1 MTVQKTRVGHVDQAS
16 QITVEP
22 VGNVTKT
29 NVQSALEQLT
39 SLVTPNDAEFVVGLA
54 DVDLP
59 NARVLTDTA
68 TISWNVATANQAKAN
83 IADAELLALAGLT
96 SAADSAPYFTGS
108 GTAALATLTTF
119 GRSLIDDADAPT
131 ARATL
136 GLVIGTNVQAYD
148 AELAAIA
155 STTSAADALPYFTG
169 SGTATTTTLTAA
181 ARTVLDDTTV
191 GAMLTTLGGQPV
203 DATLTALAAYN
214 TNGLLTQTAADTFT
228 GRTLTGP
235 AAGITVSNG
244 NGVSGN
250 PTLALANDLS
260 AVEGLASNG
269 LAARTATDTWAVRTI
284 TGPAAGITVSNGDG
298 VSGNPT
304 LALADD
310 LAALEALAGTNTI
323 YYRSGASTWSAVSIG
338 SLLSFSAGTLNITDA
353 ELAALAGL
361 TSAADSAPYFTGSG
375 TAALMTVTTAART
388 VLDDT
393 TVGAML
399 TTLGGQPLDATLTS
413 LAAYNTNGLLTQTAA
428 DTFTGRTITG
438 TANEITATNGDGVS
452 GNPTLSLPSA
462 LTFTGKTV
470 TGGTFSGAATTGTFD
485 VQQALTFSGDISPSQ
500 ITADQ
505 NNYAPTGFSTAT
517 VLRLNSDATRNITGL
532 AGGSDGRTVFIHN
545 VGSFN
550 IVLKDESA
558 SSTAGN
564 RFALT
569 ADVTLAADA
578 TSMLQY
584 DSTSSRWRVI
594 GGAGSGGAGDALTSG
609 TLAQFAAT
617 TSAQLAGVISDETGS
632 GALMFATSPTIT
644 TDITI
649 PNAGLKL
656 FDTDSSHKLAV
667 VPGSNLTAN
676 RTLTV
681 TTGDADRTIDV
692 TLGRH
697 TMPIGSVIAWTTG
710 TAPTGTLECD
720 GSAVSRTTYADLYA
734 VVGTI
739 YGTGNGSTTFN
750 LPDYRGE
757 FLRGWA
763 HGSTNDP
770 DKASRTDAGGGGTG
784 DNIGTKQGYQ
794 VQAHTHTYNTSTT
807 DSGAD
812 TRADGSGSGAT
823 NSPTTSSTGGN
834 ETRPRN
840 VNVMFCIVYQ

>member
-16 QITVEP
+16 DITVAP
-22 VGNVTKT
+22 VGQVTKT
-29 NVQSALEQLT
+29 NVQTALEQL
-39 SLVTPNDAEFVVGLA
+39 SGLVTPNTAEFLVAVS
-54 DVDLP
+54 DVNLP
-59 NARVLTDTA
+59 NARVPTNTA
-68 TISWNVATANQAKAN
+68 TITWDVSTVNQVKAN

-96 SAADSAPYFTGS
+96 SAADKLPYFTGS
-108 GTAALATLTTF
+108 GTAALTDLTAAARSVLDDASTAAMLTT
-119 GRSLIDDADAPT
+119 
-131 ARATL
+131 L
-136 GLVIGTNVQAYD
+136 GAQPVD
-148 AELAAIA
+148 AELTALA

-169 SGTATTTTLTAA
+169 AGTATTTTLTAA
-181 ARTVLDDTTV
+181 ARSVLDDATV

-235 AAGITVSNG
+235 AAGITVTNG

-260 AVEGLASNG
+260 AVEGLAANG

-323 YYRSGASTWSAVSIG
+323 YYRSAASTWSAVTIG
-338 SLLSFSAGTLNITDA
+338 SLLSFSGGTLNITDV
-353 ELAALAGL
+353 ELSALAGL

-375 TAALMTVTTAART
+375 TAALMTVTSAART
-388 VLDDT
+388 VLDDAST
-393 TVGAML
+393 SAML

-438 TANEITATNGDGVS
+438 TANEITATNGNGVS

-470 TGGTFSGAATTGTFD
+470 TGGTFSGAATTGTLD
-485 VQQALTFSGDISPSQ
+485 IQEALTFSGDISPSQ

-517 VLRLNSDATRNITGL
+517 ILRLNSDATRNITGL

-632 GALMFATSPTIT
+632 GALMFGTSPTIT

-649 PNAGLKL
+649 PNTGLKL
-656 FDTDSSHKLAV
+656 FDTDSSHKLTVA
-667 VPGSNLTAN
+667 PGSNLTAN

-681 TTGDADRTIDV
+681 TTGDADSALDV
-692 TLGRH
+692 TLGRRTH
-697 TMPIGSVIAWTTG
+697 FIGEVIIWTTG
-710 TAPTGTLECD
+710 TAPAGTLECD
-720 GSAVSRTTYADLYA
+720 GSAVSRTTYAALFA
-734 VVGTI
+734 VISTT
-739 YGTGNGSTTFN
+739 YGTGDGSTTFN

-757 FLRGWA
+757 FLRGYA

-770 DKASRTDAGGGGTG
+770 DKASRTNAGGGGTG
-784 DNIGTKQGYQ
+784 DNIGTKQASDYL
-794 VQAHTHTYNTSTT
+794 AHSHVISSMQIVNTTSATG
-807 DSGAD
+807 GANRW
-812 TRADGSGSGAT
+812 TSGSNNNTAT
-823 NSPTTSSTGGN
+823 SPTSGGN

-840 VNVMFCIVYQ
+840 VYVMFCIVYQ

>member
-1 MTVQKTRVGHVDQAS
+1 MTEQRTRLGFDGQAS
-16 QITVEP
+16 NIAVQP
-22 VGNVTKT
+22 VGNVTST
-29 NVQSALEQLT
+29 NVQDALEQLT
-39 SLVTPNDAEFVVGLA
+39 GLVTPNDAEFLVGLA
-54 DVDLP
+54 DAALP
-59 NARVLTDTA
+59 NGRVPTA
-68 TISWNVATANQAKAN
+68 TSTISWDFATANQAKAN
-83 IADAELLALAGLT
+83 IADAELLAIAGLT

-108 GTAALATLTTF
+108 GTAALMT
-119 GRSLIDDADAPT
+119 
-131 ARATL
+131 
-136 GLVIGTNVQAYD
+136 V
-148 AELAAIA
+148 
-155 STTSAADALPYFTG
+155 
-169 SGTATTTTLTAA
+169 TAA
-181 ARTVLDDTTV
+181 ARTVLDDASV
-191 GAMLTTLGGQPV
+191 GAMLTTLGGQPL
-203 DATLTALAAYN
+203 DATLTALAAYS
-214 TNGLLTQTAADTFT
+214 TNGLVTQTAADAFT
-228 GRTLTGP
+228 GRTITGP

-250 PTLALANDLS
+250 PTLALANDLA
-260 AVEGLASNG
+260 AVEGLALNG

-310 LAALEALAGTNTI
+310 LAALEALSGTNTI
-323 YYRSGASTWSAVSIG
+323 YYRSATNTWTAVTIG
-338 SLLSFSAGTLNITDA
+338 SLLSFSGGTLNIGDA
-353 ELAALAGL
+353 ELTSIAGL
-361 TSAADSAPYFTGSG
+361 TSAADSAPYYTGSG
-375 TAALMTVTTAART
+375 TAALMTVTAAART
-388 VLDDT
+388 VLDDAS
-393 TVGAML
+393 VGAML
-399 TTLGGQPLDATLTS
+399 TTLGGQPLDSTLTA
-413 LAAYNTNGLLTQTAA
+413 LAAYNTNGLIAQTAA
-428 DTFTGRTITG
+428 DTFAGRTLTGPAAGITVSNGNGVSGNPTLVLANDLSAVEGLASNGIATRTATDTWAVRTITG

-462 LTFTGKTV
+462 ITFTGKTI
-470 TGGTFSGAATTGTFD
+470 TGGTYANITASGSFT
-485 VQQALTFSGDISPSQ
+485 VSGILSPAQ

-505 NNYAPTGFSTAT
+505 NDYNPTNLSTAA
-517 VLRLNSDATRNITGL
+517 VLRLNTDASRNLTGL
-532 AGGSDGRTVFIHN
+532 AGGADGRVILIHN
-545 VGSFN
+545 IGSFAL
-550 IVLKDESA
+550 VLKDESA

-564 RFALT
+564 RFALN
-569 ADVTLAADA
+569 ADVSLGADSS
-578 TSMLQY
+578 TMLQY
-584 DSTSSRWRVI
+584 DSTSSRWRAI
-594 GGAGSGGAGDALTSG
+594 GGAGAAGGGDAQTANPLS
-609 TLAQFAAT
+609 QFAAT

-649 PNAGLKL
+649 PNTGLKL

-667 VPGSNLTAN
+667 VPGSNLTAH

-739 YGTGNGSTTFN
+739 YGTGDGSTTFN

-770 DKASRTDAGGGGTG
+770 DKASRTNAGGGGTG